1 MFAESLLKW
10 FERHGRDLPWRKV
23 KDPYIIWLS
32 EIILQQTRVAQGTP
46 YFHRFYE
53 EFPTISLFAK
63 ADLSEIL
70 RMWQGLGYYSRARN
84 MHYAAQQVM
93 EKYAGVFPTE
103 YKELLK
109 LKGIGEYTAAA
120 ISSFARNEPRAV
132 LDGNVYRVLSRYL
145 GIYTPINSSAG
156 KREFTEIA
164 NKMLDKKHPGDY
176 NQAIMDFGA
185 LQCKPRNPDCETCV
199 LKLNCA
205 AYQNSRVEDLPVK
218 LKKKASKNRYLH
230 YFIIQKAQKTLMSR
244 RGTNDVW
251 AKLYEF
257 PHIETKGD
265 LSLPELLETADF
277 QAWFS
282 NPTIVQIGPCIKHIL
297 SHQNIYAKFYR
308 IENPEALK
316 IEKSTWNYFMS
327 DNLDK
332 LAKHKLIFSFLESNS
347 L

>member
-1 MFAESLLKW
+1 
-10 FERHGRDLPWRKV
+10 
-23 KDPYIIWLS
+23 
-32 EIILQQTRVAQGTP
+32 
-46 YFHRFYE
+46 
-53 EFPTISLFAK
+53 
-63 ADLSEIL
+63 
-70 RMWQGLGYYSRARN
+70 
-84 MHYAAQQVM
+84 
-93 EKYAGVFPTE
+93 
-103 YKELLK
+103 
-109 LKGIGEYTAAA
+109 AAA